1 MEQKA
6 REGKW
11 VISLP
16 PQGYDLVEGE
26 LIVNEKEAEII
37 RKIFNL
43 YLSGKGMRKIASEL
57 NTAGYHV

>member
-1 MEQKA
+1 M
-6 REGKW
+6 
-11 VISLP
+11 
-16 PQGYDLVEGE
+16 
-26 LIVNEKEAEII
+26 VNEKEAEII